1 MPEVLIEGRRMN
13 RGSTGFLELGDYS
26 LWHCTIEYV
35 AVMHLSTSLGL
46 YKFHKVTL
54 NINCGHQLIKTV
66 EYFRYWLARQTRLP
80 AFVEINKIN
89 LKSQKNFSDVV
100 ESNSMAA
107 LYWVVREDLSTN
119 LRAECKMLAI

>member
-1 MPEVLIEGRRMN
+1 M
-13 RGSTGFLELGDYS
+13 
-26 LWHCTIEYV
+26 
-35 AVMHLSTSLGL
+35 
-46 YKFHKVTL
+46 
-54 NINCGHQLIKTV
+54 
-66 EYFRYWLARQTRLP
+66 P